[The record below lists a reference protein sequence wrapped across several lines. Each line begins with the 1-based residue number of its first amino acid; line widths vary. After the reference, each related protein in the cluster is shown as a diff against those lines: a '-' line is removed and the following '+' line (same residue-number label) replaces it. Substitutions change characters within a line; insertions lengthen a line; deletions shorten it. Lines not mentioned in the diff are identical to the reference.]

1 MPNIYPSLIAGKSVQ
16 DLKQDIIL
24 LEPYCAG
31 FHLDV
36 MDHKFVPNDAFS
48 SNEINQIRQCCNKQL
63 FVHLMVKNDIR
74 WLNSLKLKKNDICA
88 FHIESCPDPTELI
101 EIIHNYGLLAA
112 LTINPKT
119 PIEIAFNFTTL
130 IDQILIMSV
139 EPGKSGQEFIPETI
153 QKVEKLIQFKK
164 SNNLKFEL
172 SIDGG
177 INENNIAE
185 LKSMGVNNFAISSA
199 IFKGDPLNNLKQLN
213 TLIGP

>member
-1 MPNIYPSLIAGKSVQ
+1 MTNIYPSLTAGKSLI
-16 DLKQDIIL
+16 DLKQDIAL

-48 SNEINQIRQCCNKQL
+48 SNEINQIRQYCNKQL
-63 FVHLMVKNDIR
+63 FVHLMVKNSIE
-74 WLNSLKLKKNDICA
+74 WLNTLKLRNNDICA
-88 FHIESCPDPTELI
+88 FHIESCQNPTELI
-101 EIIHNYGLLAA
+101 EIIHSYGLLAA

-119 PIEIAFNFTTL
+119 PIEIAFNFTRL
-130 IDQILIMSV
+130 VDHILIMSV

-153 QKVEKLIQFKK
+153 GKIKKLVQFKK

-185 LKSMGVNNFAISSA
+185 LKAMGVNNFAISSA
-199 IFKGDPLNNLKQLN
+199 IFKGDPLNNLKRLN
-213 TLIGP
+213 SLIGQ